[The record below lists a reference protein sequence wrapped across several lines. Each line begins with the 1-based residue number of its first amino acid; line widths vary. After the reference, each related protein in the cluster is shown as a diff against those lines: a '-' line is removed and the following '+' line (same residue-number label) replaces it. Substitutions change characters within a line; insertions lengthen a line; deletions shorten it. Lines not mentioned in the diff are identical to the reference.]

1 MRALTLPAIAAF
13 AFMSVTASA
22 QNWTGAPQVPV
33 VLSNFKFAPK
43 TIRLKAGQPVVLHL
57 VNDAGGGHDF
67 TARQFFATAKIRPQ
81 DAAYVVDG
89 SVELHHG
96 GETRDIAL
104 VPAAGRYKLK
114 CTHTFHKLLG
124 MSGTIIVE

>member
-1 MRALTLPAIAAF
+1 
-13 AFMSVTASA
+13 
-22 QNWTGAPQVPV
+22 
-33 VLSNFKFAPK
+33 
-43 TIRLKAGQPVVLHL
+43 
-57 VNDAGGGHDF
+57 
-67 TARQFFATAKIRPQ
+67 
-81 DAAYVVDG
+81 VVDG